1 MAQFSKP
8 DSSLWKNK
16 IMLKKM
22 MIICLCSAF
31 SLAACSKVETQQ
43 KGIQVID
50 FKNPKKVCFGRIELS
65 VPRETLVEYSGFNYN
80 GSDLEVDDSI
90 KTYAAYQKLVND
102 KIQYLKHE
110 PHETEG
116 VLLTQDM
123 KGPVQQNGHS
133 MSHIISY
140 RPTKYTKSAYEI
152 YGYLYLG
159 PGKLLTLK
167 SGADNDLLDAA
178 IADMQQTL
186 KSIKIRSSQGETQAG
201 LCWREYFIVDDMR
214 QNIPFTG
221 GYLHFTFPS
230 YPRVRADI
238 EHRVRLESDR
248 PLIEMFRE
256 NEANAPLIFKTM
268 MSTKKLREQPKEINE
283 LAGEEVFGYA
293 HRRGFF
299 ERGFESAAWQYLGSL
314 ENTNDPFIHYSLE
327 SAELVHDDEPL
338 QSTISQK
345 EVIKLNDFI
354 LNSLQISANN
364 KKEK

>member
-1 MAQFSKP
+1 
-8 DSSLWKNK
+8 
-16 IMLKKM
+16 M

-123 KGPVQQNGHS
+123 KGPVQQNGRS
-133 MSHIISY
+133 ISHIIVF
-140 RPTKYTKSAYEI
+140 RDGEFVKSIYEI

-159 PGKLLTLK
+159 PGKLLILK
-167 SGADNDLLDAA
+167 SGASNDLLDQSLAA
-178 IADMQQTL
+178 MKHNLQN
-186 KSIKIRSSQGETQAG
+186 IKIRSSQGETQAG

-238 EHRVRLESDR
+238 EHRVRLESDQ
-248 PLIEMFRE
+248 PLDE
-256 NEANAPLIFKTM
+256 LI
-268 MSTKKLREQPKEINE
+268 KKRQDEWPAFASMLMKIDHLREHKKTVNGLNGIEILNH
-283 LAGEEVFGYA
+283 VT
-293 HRRGFF
+293 RRGYF
-299 ERGFESAAWQYLGSL
+299 ERGFEVEEWQYLGNL
-314 ENTNDPFIHYSLE
+314 ENYNDPFIQFSFDSADMVNQHDSLS
-327 SAELVHDDEPL
+327 SAV
-338 QSTISQK
+338 SQK